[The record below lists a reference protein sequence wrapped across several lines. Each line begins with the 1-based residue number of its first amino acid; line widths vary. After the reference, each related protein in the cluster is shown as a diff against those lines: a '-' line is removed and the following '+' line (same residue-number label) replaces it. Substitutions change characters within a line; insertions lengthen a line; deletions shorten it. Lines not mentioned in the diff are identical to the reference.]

1 MTPLRAT
8 PAWKALEGHYGEI
21 ASLHLRELFADDP
34 SRGET
39 LTAEP
44 AGLYLDYSKHRVTRE
59 SRARS
64 LTLPY
69 SRGLLLAL
77 REACDQALKAEV
89 PS

>member
-1 MTPLRAT
+1 MS
-8 PAWKALEGHYGEI
+8 KQIALW
-21 ASLHLRELFADDP
+21 ASGA
-34 SRGET
+34 ET
-39 LTAEP
+39 VRVVRQAAALVIE
-44 AGLYLDYSKHRVTRE
+44 HRVTRE

>member
-1 MTPLRAT
+1 MS
-8 PAWKALEGHYGEI
+8 KQIALWTAG
-21 ASLHLRELFADDP
+21 S
-34 SRGET
+34 ET
-39 LTAEP
+39 VRVVRTALALVIE
-44 AGLYLDYSKHRVTRE
+44 HRVTRE